1 MAKVFRSGDSL
12 VVVIPKPVAERYHLA
27 PGVQVEMDTN
37 DEGILLKPI
46 GVAPWFSIEWERA
59 LDAVVEGYRPVL
71 EFVREE

>member
-27 PGVQVEMDTN
+27 PGVQVELDAN

-46 GVAPWFSIEWERA
+46 GVPPWFSTEWERA
-59 LDAVVEGYRPVL
+59 LDTVVDWYGPVL
-71 EFVREE
+71 ELLREE